1 MKPISLIAN
10 SGIQFFSTTAVFQ
23 PDEPVVVGKD
33 ERPLPQML
41 FVEYPSIE
49 NFDRNEIQIAY
60 AYTDKSN
67 NQKYAFL
74 LSDLREMDCL
84 KKVMSLSG
92 NQDDELNEAGIP
104 IVDVSKINVGL
115 LSDAG
120 ISNCYS
126 ENTIEGRFR
135 INSQGAEE
143 PATPFEKLLGKWI
156 PVPLFYQNVD
166 GTSRISYPT
175 AWCRV
180 KITPIE
186 KLRQGNKYRFDWAFD
201 TTLANADNVDDGVD
215 PEEQEL
221 PFFKSGIHKHTF
233 CLPTRV
239 GHLLQFLSENQWVG
253 DYLQTLIF
261 GEDCVSD
268 IPLSNGFVTRCR
280 HLAHYIS
287 MFTNFR
293 YLDVCPQVILYNCDK
308 ETIPVDLI
316 LDVGNSR
323 TCGLLVED
331 EDFSK
336 AQLLSLHDLTDT
348 SLIHE
353 GSFDM
358 RLAFHRT
365 EFGQNN
371 MGISGVFEWCSFL
384 RIGEEAKR
392 LIAKSRK
399 IDGAGESD
407 RMTHHSSPKRYL
419 WDDQKFRGQWQFIL
433 TDEEPISEQRDG
445 VYVRRMTEQF
455 KSDGT
460 FILPGDPVDDDKTC
474 YSRQSL
480 MTMVMIEILQQA
492 ICQINSPEY
501 LRIPGNVDRQRI
513 IRRIIIT
520 CPTAMPVKEQV
531 ILRACAQNAMIAILR
546 SHRMEDI
553 YRDYYPEE
561 WDAKVDIIPEPNDVE
576 ISQSPTTSQNRR
588 EWNYDEAS
596 CCQYVYLYSE
606 IIDKYSGNC
615 QKFIDGKGHVRADL
629 KSDGYD
635 KKSITIGS
643 IDIGAG
649 TTDLMICAY
658 KYDYSAGSSV
668 LTPVPLFWDS
678 FYVAGDDILNLI
690 IQNLVLRDKNQTEYR
705 ENYGPI
711 SCALVA
717 KYIKEC
723 HDNGDNRSDDVILR
737 EAQMKADSEIVAF
750 FSQDNNNMENIE
762 RIMRTDF
769 NVMVS
774 IPIAQYMLEM
784 VKNGENAQDISYDQ
798 IFKTVQPSQ
807 QLLDFFFYKF
817 GIDLRMMKWTFSPK
831 RVTECIVTKM
841 DKLLKQLSIILH
853 AYNCDVVLLAGRPM
867 SLEPL
872 TDLFLRYFPVSPDRL
887 IRMLP
892 RNIDACTEKLQYN
905 CYKVGQWFPSHDNI
919 GYFRDLKPVV
929 ATGAYVGYLASHAR
943 IHGLQ
948 FNMQEMKKRM
958 ISTAN
963 YMGSL
968 DLSKDTIGKDE
979 LKLNPDE
986 KKSSAR
992 FEAHG
997 LPHYIVCKQI
1007 NTEHY
1012 EARPIYALSLRPDID
1027 REQAEYDYNLQT
1039 IKFTISRQFNINK
1052 EELTLEQATD
1062 ANGNDVMD
1070 ILQLKEQSL
1079 VITNGLERY
1088 WLDSGAFKIEV

>member
-1 MKPISLIAN
+1 MKSISLIAN
-10 SGIQFFSTTAVFQ
+10 SGIQFFSTTVIFQ
-23 PDEPVVVGKD
+23 PDEAVCIGKD
-33 ERPLPQML
+33 ELPLPQMT
-41 FVEYPSIE
+41 FVEYPSNE
-49 NFDRNEIQIAY
+49 PGRNEIQIAY
-60 AYTDKSN
+60 PYTDKST
-67 NQKYAFL
+67 NQKLAFL
-74 LSDLREMDCL
+74 LSDLREEECL
-84 KKVMSLSG
+84 RKVVSLSG
-92 NQDDELNEAGIP
+92 IEDDDLDDAGVP
-104 IVDVSKINVGL
+104 KVDINKINPGL

-120 ISNCYS
+120 ITNCYT
-126 ENTIEGRFR
+126 ENTIEGGF
-135 INSQGAEE
+135 SLVSDSSDE
-143 PATPFEKLLGKWI
+143 PSSPFGKLLGKWI
-156 PVPLFYQNVD
+156 PAPLFYQNGD
-166 GTSRISYPT
+166 GTSRISYPS

-180 KITPIE
+180 KITFLE
-186 KLRQGNKYRFDWAFD
+186 KLKQGNRYRFDWAFD
-201 TTLANADNVDDGVD
+201 TTLANEDNVDDDVD

-268 IPLSNGFVTRCR
+268 IPLKSGFITRCR
-280 HLAHYIS
+280 HLAHYVA
-287 MFTNFR
+287 MFTSFR
-293 YLDVCPQVILYNCDK
+293 YLDVCPQVTLYNNDK
-308 ETIPVDLI
+308 QAIPVDLI

-336 AQLLSLHDLTDT
+336 AQLLSLRDLTDT
-348 SLIHE
+348 NIVHE

-365 EFGQNN
+365 EFGQHN
-371 MGISGVFEWCSFL
+371 MGTSDVFEWCSFL

-392 LIAKSRK
+392 LIAQSRSL
-399 IDGAGESD
+399 DDAGESD

-419 WDDQKFRGQWQFIL
+419 WDDQKFKGQWQFLL
-433 TDEEPISEQRDG
+433 TDEEPLSEQRDG

-455 KSDGT
+455 KSDGS
-460 FILPGDPVDDDKTC
+460 FMMPGDAVDDDKTS
-474 YSRQSL
+474 YSRRSL
-480 MTMVMIEILQQA
+480 MTMVMIEIFQQA
-492 ICQINSPEY
+492 LCQINSPEY
-501 LRIPGNVDRQRI
+501 LKTWGNVDRQRV
-513 IRRIIIT
+513 IRRIIVT

-531 ILRACAQNAMIAILR
+531 ELRNCAQDGMIAILR
-546 SHRMEDI
+546 SHNIDDV
-553 YRDYYPEE
+553 YNDYKPEE
-561 WDAKVDIIPEPNDVE
+561 WDARVDLIPEPKDVE
-576 ISQSPTTSQNRR
+576 ASQSPMTSQNRR

-615 QKFIDGKGHVRADL
+615 KKFIDGKGHIRADL
-629 KSDGYD
+629 KAEGYD

-690 IQNLVLRDKNQTEYR
+690 IQNLILRDKNQQEFR

-711 SCALVA
+711 SGALIA
-717 KYIKEC
+717 RHIKEC
-723 HDNGDNRSDDVILR
+723 QNMGDMRPKSVIIR
-737 EAQMKADSEIVAF
+737 EAQINADSEIVAF
-750 FSQDNNNMENIE
+750 FSQNNNNMSNEE

-774 IPIAQYMLEM
+774 LPIAQKMLDM
-784 VKNGENAQDISYDQ
+784 MKNGENAQDISYDQ
-798 IFKTVQPSQ
+798 IFTNVKPSQ
-807 QLLDFFFYKF
+807 QLLDFFHAKF
-817 GIDLRMMKWTFSPK
+817 GLDLKLMKWSYSPK

-841 DKLLKQLSIILH
+841 DKLLKQLSVILH

-892 RNIDACTEKLQYN
+892 RNVDACTEKLQYN
-905 CYKVGQWFPSHDNI
+905 CYKVGQWFPSHDKV

-929 ATGAYVGYLASHAR
+929 ATGAYVGYLASHGR
-943 IHGLQ
+943 IQGMQ
-948 FNMQEMKKRM
+948 FDMNEMKKRM
-958 ISTAN
+958 VSTAN

-968 DLSKDTIGKDE
+968 DLSKDTIGKEE

-986 KKSSAR
+986 KRSTAR

-1012 EARPIYALSLRPDID
+1012 EARPIYSLSLKPEVDF
-1027 REQAEYDYNLQT
+1027 EQAEQEYNLQT
-1039 IKFTISRQFNINK
+1039 IRFTVSRQFNINK
-1052 EELTLEQATD
+1052 EELTLVQATD
-1062 ANGNDVMD
+1062 GNGNDVMD
-1070 ILQLKEQSL
+1070 LLQLKVQSL
-1079 VITNGLERY
+1079 VITNGQERY